1 MTTPNNLVEHRAP
14 EHRALTTLTDDE
26 LQERYWEHLDDEY
39 TDLFVEAAGLESS
52 SPDFDCVDTSNTALH
67 TDPEIHSTIML
78 RCMDELIRKEYN

>member
-1 MTTPNNLVEHRAP
+1 MTTPNTLTERC
-14 EHRALTTLTDDE
+14 ALTTLTDDE

-52 SPDFDCVDTSNTALH
+52 SPDFDCVDVSNTAPH
-67 TDPEIHSTIML
+67 IDPKTHSTIML